1 MITAFEH
8 ALLPL
13 FPAASKQAS
22 RQKLQ
27 NALHSRSLRTD
38 TVPWQIEVLSPTP
51 AAFDDFADPSSA
63 IENHGALATINS
75 NYQHAQAQAR
85 RTQGWSHGLGS
96 SSGVSIFQANTMVKI
111 GRAECGER
119 ES

>member
-75 NYQHAQAQAR
+75 NYQHEQDQAR
-85 RTQGWSHGLGS
+85 RKQ
-96 SSGVSIFQANTMVKI
+96 
-111 GRAECGER
+111 GRARSEQRRVGKECVRTCRHRGSRANEKKKKKK
-119 ES
+119 